1 MTILLDPP
9 KHDAPTFEV
18 DHQIA
23 VALAVL
29 HNSLIRVRGAGRF
42 GNHSATILLERDGD
56 ADTALAILKSV
67 GIRAAIGADA
77 QPAKSLL

>member
-1 MTILLDPP
+1 MKLDSDGRAVEYRDELPDLL
-9 KHDAPTFEV
+9 
-18 DHQIA
+18 
-23 VALAVL
+23 
-29 HNSLIRVRGAGRF
+29 
-42 GNHSATILLERDGD
+42 GNHSATILLEHEGD